1 MIISVYIK
9 NFKAYERETI
19 TLNKNNVLIGEND
32 AGKSSVLQAL
42 DYFFNYEKIEPKY
55 VRNENQ
61 PVEIGILTEDKV
73 FIKKK
78 YTGRS
83 FKMTECTRDLNSISN
98 LKYIYISPSTLDIK
112 KLISDLAIAKSLSLL
127 PNDIKTSINQ
137 ICAEGLNEV
146 ISSIDPSLLVVGG
159 NTDINGTHNL
169 KIESAI
175 KYDITSSGVPLEGR
189 GSGYQKNLTYSLLS
203 GNQYD
208 NVIIGIDEIENS
220 LSLKNSK
227 DLLRVLKEK
236 FSQTLITTHSTQVVK
251 SVNDYEI
258 LPIYS
263 EDGINT
269 ITELYET
276 LNGGSD
282 ESIFVLVEGKTDV
295 PWIRKIL
302 GIINDGNSYIVLPC
316 GGHTNIESVKQALS
330 VKGYVCKIIK
340 DGDSGDNQHSIRK
353 ECIELYITLD
363 AYNSIFDKTEV
374 TLPQTKRDFFDSL
387 IDEFHSEDSIKSLI
401 SKNVDTFL
409 DDQNDLVSEIRALLN
424 NN

>member
-1 MIISVYIK
+1 MIISIYIK

-42 DYFFNYEKIEPKY
+42 DYFFNHEKIEPKY

-61 PVEIGILTEDKV
+61 PVEIGILTENKV

-83 FKMTECTRDLNSISN
+83 FKMTECTGDLNSISN

-112 KLISDLAIAKSLSLL
+112 KLISDLAIAKSLNLL
-127 PNDIKTSINQ
+127 PNDIKISINQ
-137 ICAEGLNEV
+137 ICADGLNEV

-203 GNQYD
+203 GSQYD

-227 DLLRVLKEK
+227 ELLRVLKEK

-263 EDGINT
+263 GDGIAT

-276 LNGGSD
+276 LNGGNT
-282 ESIFVLVEGKTDV
+282 ESIFILIEGKQMF
-295 PWIRKIL
+295 R
-302 GIINDGNSYIVLPC
+302 G
-316 GGHTNIESVKQALS
+316 
-330 VKGYVCKIIK
+330 
-340 DGDSGDNQHSIRK
+340 
-353 ECIELYITLD
+353 
-363 AYNSIFDKTEV
+363 
-374 TLPQTKRDFFDSL
+374 
-387 IDEFHSEDSIKSLI
+387 
-401 SKNVDTFL
+401 
-409 DDQNDLVSEIRALLN
+409 
-424 NN
+424 

>member
-1 MIISVYIK
+1 
-9 NFKAYERETI
+9 
-19 TLNKNNVLIGEND
+19 
-32 AGKSSVLQAL
+32 
-42 DYFFNYEKIEPKY
+42 
-55 VRNENQ
+55 
-61 PVEIGILTEDKV
+61 
-73 FIKKK
+73 
-78 YTGRS
+78 
-83 FKMTECTRDLNSISN
+83 MTECTRDLNSISN

-127 PNDIKTSINQ
+127 PDDIKTSINQ
-137 ICAEGLNEV
+137 TCADGLNEV

-276 LNGGSD
+276 LNGGND
-282 ESIFVLVEGKTDV
+282 DSIFVLVEGKTDV
-295 PWIRKIL
+295 PWIKKVL
-302 GIINDGNSYIVLPC
+302 GIINDGNNYIVLPC
-316 GGHTNIESVKQALS
+316 GGHTNIEGVKQALS

-340 DGDSGDNQHSIRK
+340 DGDSGDNLHSIRK

-363 AYNSIFDKTEV
+363 TYNSIFGKAEA

-387 IDEFHSEDSIKSLI
+387 IDEFHNEDSIKSII
-401 SKNVDTFL
+401 SKHVDTFL
-409 DDQNDLVSEIRALLN
+409 DDQNDLVSEIRVLLN